1 MHYRIN
7 ICTFAIL
14 TDIWKLYD
22 NLIFQRIQR
31 WRLNCICILQSVT
44 IPFGTPH
51 EFLGGPWAQLT
62 CITWFTGLVGRHR
75 AELHETGAF
84 PRPRAGGH
92 GETQECPSAVVLMAE
107 HLNPALFWTEKLAPQ
122 SVCTSAKLLSA
133 DISEHWFVICST
145 TECLD
150 RRRPQAH
157 WRLIWR
163 SLLLLNCLSCM
174 CNSICAFVLLWN
186 ATWSVVFT
194 RCCLRWLNYVNW
206 CVIVGPW
213 IQRMW
218 KSLFTKKGRGLF
230 GKQPFPL
237 YCSSLSSLCLFGQ
250 PVLLL
255 S

>member
-1 MHYRIN
+1 MHYCIN

-22 NLIFQRIQR
+22 NLIFQRRQ
-31 WRLNCICILQSVT
+31 WWSLNCICILQSVT
-44 IPFGTPH
+44 IHFGTPH

-133 DISEHWFVICST
+133 DISEHWFVTMST
-145 TECLD
+145 AGLKRRSPWVTDALPLCGGWLCLSVSFL
-150 RRRPQAH
+150 RH
-157 WRLIWR
+157 C
-163 SLLLLNCLSCM
+163 LLLPM
-174 CNSICAFVLLWN
+174 A
-186 ATWSVVFT
+186 
-194 RCCLRWLNYVNW
+194 NYFH
-206 CVIVGPW
+206 I
-213 IQRMW
+213 
-218 KSLFTKKGRGLF
+218 K
-230 GKQPFPL
+230 
-237 YCSSLSSLCLFGQ
+237 
-250 PVLLL
+250 
-255 S
+255 